1 MSELIL
7 LILQEDVNV
16 EASSH
21 KAKTRFGMGKC
32 SYNLMA
38 RALLREQSPYV
49 LVLPE

>member
-1 MSELIL
+1 MV
-7 LILQEDVNV
+7 Q

-38 RALLREQSPYV
+38 RAVLWEQSSYV
-49 LVLPE
+49 LVLPEKQLV